1 MTTDPIAAP
10 APKRRVTHTPVRE
23 LGRHAVEALLS
34 KKGLDIQVLDVRGV
48 SGITDYLI
56 LATGESELQVRAMVD
71 AVRFDVRDATGEK
84 PWHVEG
90 TDFHQWVV
98 VDYVDLVVHVFQ
110 TEKRSFYAL
119 ERLWGDAPMEAV
131 TDEGS
136 GDTVALLRDD
146 APDPA
151 PSTAPV
157 TAAADVLGAEDAES
171 TEDSAADDSE
181 ADSSQEVD
189 STADDS
195 DEDTSASRAA

>member
-1 MTTDPIAAP
+1 MPTDPIAAP
-10 APKRRVTHTPVRE
+10 ATKRRVTHTPVRE
-23 LGRHAVEALLS
+23 LARHAVEALLS
-34 KKGLDIQVLDVRGV
+34 KKGLDVQVLDVRGI
-48 SGITDYLI
+48 SGVTDYLI

-98 VDYVDLVVHVFQ
+98 VDYVDLVVHIFQ

-131 TDEGS
+131 GEDGS

-151 PSTAPV
+151 PPA
-157 TAAADVLGAEDAES
+157 ALADAADVLGAEDAPAASSSDTAPDANEASS
-171 TEDSAADDSE
+171 TDASGVEEDDASE
-181 ADSSQEVD
+181 RDRQN
-189 STADDS
+189 
-195 DEDTSASRAA
+195 

>member
-23 LGRHAVEALLS
+23 LARHAVEALLS

-151 PSTAPV
+151 PSAAPV
-157 TAAADVLGAEDAES
+157 TAAADVLGAEDVES
-171 TEDSAADDSE
+171 PEDSAADSTDDDAETDDSE
-181 ADSSQEVD
+181 
-189 STADDS
+189 ADDS